1 MKSAGEARTR
11 LDHLKQALDDTPG
24 AEPALADEARALD
37 ARLKDLEVALTG
49 DKVVTGYQ
57 EPTGMS
63 IASRARTTV
72 SWNSTSAPTGTQKRA
87 YEIASEQFGKTLAD
101 LRSLVTDLE
110 ALEAKA
116 EAAGAPWT
124 PGRVPTWSPE

>member
-1 MKSAGEARTR
+1 
-11 LDHLKQALDDTPG
+11 
-24 AEPALADEARALD
+24 
-37 ARLKDLEVALTG
+37 
-49 DKVVTGYQ
+49 
-57 EPTGMS
+57 MS
-63 IASRARTTV
+63 IAARASSTV

-87 YEIASEQFGKTLAD
+87 YAIASQQFGEALGD
-101 LRSLVTDLE
+101 LRTLVSDLE